1 VSGADRLN
9 GADRRTKVGTAL
21 ALFAIAFT
29 VAFSSTYNPFNF
41 RRMHVDS
48 SVYIT
53 IARGITRGQL
63 PYRDFVDNKGP
74 LAYFLSVPGL
84 LADGFT
90 GVWLTEFALLCV
102 SVFFAYKTAR
112 FFAGR
117 RIALAGTACSFA
129 AFLAFFTVCAG
140 TEEYSLPFL
149 MIALYLFTRYFFA
162 GRQDASLP
170 ELAALGATFACAV
183 LIRLNMFPLWAGFC
197 AVILIETAVKRRFAL
212 LGKSVAGFC
221 AGIAVV
227 SVPVFLYLRGNG
239 LLEPFVE
246 QVVRGGAAKGFGGF
260 SIKETVKNFYI
271 VLNRG
276 YSFLPLFWGVFSLVT
291 KRGSGR
297 RTFHAA
303 FTLSYAL
310 ALLFLS
316 FGRGDSHYNAAL
328 IPFFV
333 PAVTEIAG
341 GLYTALGG
349 LRGGKRRAAFVLG
362 LCLVFSEGLLKYVDD
377 LAEMFSNDSG
387 GRLKRA
393 GAMIDA
399 NTAPGDTVISLG
411 FNAYIYP
418 FTERDAASKYVYQGS
433 GLDLLPGA
441 REAFLADIAAAKP
454 AVIAIFGEDEG
465 RVDYLPDWYAPV
477 YAMIDADYRLLSDE
491 NGYYLFIRND

>member
-1 VSGADRLN
+1 VS
-9 GADRRTKVGTAL
+9 GADRRTKVETAL

-29 VAFSSTYNPFNF
+29 VAFSSTFNPFNF
-41 RRMHVDS
+41 RRMYIDS

-53 IARGITRGQL
+53 IARGITRGLL

-84 LADGFT
+84 LAGGFT
-90 GVWLTEFALLCV
+90 GIWLTELALLCV

-112 FFAGR
+112 FFADRG
-117 RIALAGTACSFA
+117 IALAGTACAFA
-129 AFLAFFTVCAG
+129 CFVMFFTACAG

-162 GRQDASLP
+162 GKGDASLP

-197 AVILIETAVKRRFAL
+197 AVILIDAAVKRRFVL

-227 SVPVFLYLRGNG
+227 GVPVFLYLRGNG

-246 QVVRGGAAKGFGGF
+246 QVVRGGAARGFGGF
-260 SIKETVKNFYI
+260 SIKETAKNFYI

-276 YSFLPLFWGVFSLVT
+276 YSFAPLFWGVFSLLT
-291 KRGSGR
+291 KRGR
-297 RTFHAA
+297 ECRTFYAA
-303 FTLSYAL
+303 FTLSYIL
-310 ALLFLS
+310 SLLFIS
-316 FGRGDSHYNAAL
+316 VSSDFTHYNAAL

-333 PAVTEIAG
+333 PALTEMALS
-341 GLYTALGG
+341 LYAALSGIGRTRRTAV
-349 LRGGKRRAAFVLG
+349 FVLF
-362 LCLVFSEGLLKYVDD
+362 LCLVFSEGIAKFTDD
-377 LAEMFSNDSG
+377 FTEKFYNDSWA
-387 GRLKRA
+387 RLARA

-411 FNAYIYP
+411 DSAYIYP
-418 FTERDAASKYVYQGS
+418 FTARKAASKYIYQGMIA
-433 GLDLLPGA
+433 DLMPGA

-454 AVIAIFGEDEG
+454 AAIAIFGEDEG
-465 RVDYLPDWYAPV
+465 RVDYLPAWYAPV

-491 NGYYLFIRND
+491 NGYYLFIWKK

>member
-1 VSGADRLN
+1 
-9 GADRRTKVGTAL
+9 
-21 ALFAIAFT
+21 
-29 VAFSSTYNPFNF
+29 
-41 RRMHVDS
+41 MHSDS

-53 IARGITRGQL
+53 IARGITRGLL

-84 LADGFT
+84 LAGGFT
-90 GVWLTEFALLCV
+90 GVWLTELALLCV

-117 RIALAGTACSFA
+117 GIALAGTACSFA

-170 ELAALGATFACAV
+170 ELAALGATFVCAV

-197 AVILIETAVKRRFAL
+197 AVILIDTAFKRRFVL

-227 SVPVFLYLRGNG
+227 GLPMFLYLRGNG

-246 QVVRGGAAKGFGGF
+246 QVVRGGAARGFGGLG
-260 SIKETVKNFYI
+260 IKDTAKNFYI
-271 VLNRG
+271 VLSRC
-276 YSFLPLFWGVFSLVT
+276 YSFAPLFWGVFSLLT
-291 KRGSGR
+291 KRGRER
-297 RTFHAA
+297 RTFYAA
-303 FTLSYAL
+303 FTLSYVL
-310 ALLFLS
+310 ALLFMS
-316 FGRGDSHYNAAL
+316 FSSGDSHYNAAL

-341 GLYTALGG
+341 ALYSALGG
-349 LRGGKRRAAFVLG
+349 LTRWKRLTAFVLC
-362 LCLVFSEGLLKYVDD
+362 LCLVFSEGIAKFTDD
-377 LAEMFSNDSG
+377 FTEMFVNDSG
-387 GRLKRA
+387 GRMKRA

-399 NTAPGDTVISLG
+399 NTEPGDTVFSLG
-411 FNAYIYP
+411 NAYIYP
-418 FTERDAASKYVYQGS
+418 FTERDAASKYIYQGS
-433 GLDLLPGA
+433 GLDLMPWAL
-441 REAFLADIAAAKP
+441 EEFLSDIAAAKP
-454 AVIAIFGEDEG
+454 AVIAIFVEDDG
-465 RVDYLPDWYAPV
+465 RSDYLPAWNDPV

-491 NGYYLFIRND
+491 NGFYLFIRND